1 MHQVIYKCHPQSHL
15 PSPIWQECNGAQI
28 AGKTEL
34 QEPFELHGGLDRTPR
49 APGRLPQRRERLSAK
64 SKCTLLSS
72 RDTCCHRRSFPE
84 SNHRGHRRSLPA
96 NEDGLRLQKKSTLA
110 LYSTLHGRCRLQG
123 RSDGYVLP
131 TNLCCGDSSY
141 REKRSHNDD
150 EHLSHSTGPV
160 PWSPYTK
167 THLRSITG

>member
-1 MHQVIYKCHPQSHL
+1 MSSSKPSAQSDL
-15 PSPIWQECNGAQI
+15 
-28 AGKTEL
+28 AGVQRSTDHRE
-34 QEPFELHGGLDRTPR
+34 DRTAGAIR
-49 APGRLPQRRERLSAK
+49 APQGPGQNPEGSWTASPEKGATLGKEQVHTAEFTRHVLP
-64 SKCTLLSS
+64 
-72 RDTCCHRRSFPE
+72 HRRSFPE

-131 TNLCCGDSSY
+131 TNLCCGDSSH
-141 REKRSHNDD
+141 REKRSRNDD
-150 EHLSHSTGPV
+150 EHLSHSTGLV
-160 PWSPYTK
+160 LWSPYIK